1 MTEPAADGSTTTTG
15 VDARVASVL
24 CYAGWWLTGLVF
36 LVLEREHRAVRF
48 HAAQSIVVF
57 GGLTL
62 LMIAL
67 AALTAM
73 SLFVAPSLFRGVWA
87 LNWVVWLAGVT
98 LWLVL
103 MLQTMRG
110 PGWRV
115 PLAGDLAARIAG
127 Q

>member
-1 MTEPAADGSTTTTG
+1 
-15 VDARVASVL
+15 VASVL

-48 HAAQSIVVF
+48 HAAQSSVVL

-87 LNWVVWLAGVT
+87 LNWVVWLAGVAI
-98 LWLVL
+98 WLVL

-110 PGWRV
+110 QGWRV
-115 PLAGDLAARIAG
+115 PLAGDLAERIAG
-127 Q
+127 R